1 MASTSL
7 FGDPCTGTHKYLEAH
22 YQCVDESQLTTPST
36 QRPVIPPWLITS
48 PPTAFITSTA
58 RPSRFPPVPPTT
70 ATSSSIGGQ
79 SSAATVST
87 VLLPDVTPLVT
98 GTGRTNGT
106 GSNIPLV
113 DAPGVVVPSTTTATT
128 TDLAMETK
136 TSLLFNNAKPIR
148 GNSKD
153 AASGGSIGGGDSGAK
168 PGEQLF
174 CGPTQARNLFWNLT
188 RYNDLN
194 VQPCPPGAVG
204 LAKWRCQLQFPHLRM
219 MLKHIDYSQDAQQM
233 RLWSIWQ
240 SFWTDFDSGAAADG
254 ASKVEV
260 ELDKLHWYPQA
271 QPDLTG
277 CHSLWLTSIEQ
288 RLKQPN
294 LSLIN
299 LVNDLTQVT
308 NNKQLYGGDLLLT
321 MKIIKLIY
329 TKISHSQEQIED
341 PKQREQV
348 VYELLNGTLK
358 IFSNLIDK
366 RNFQMW
372 QDLSATDRKYILTE
386 LLVHLEENSFL
397 LAELIQRERH
407 IVQKVQN
414 ICKWIL
420 WMGVWMSYLEE
431 VFLTGVKCACRVGGL
446 LRRQEGIQME
456 CLF

>member
-1 MASTSL
+1 M
-7 FGDPCTGTHKYLEAH
+7 
-22 YQCVDESQLTTPST
+22 V
-36 QRPVIPPWLITS
+36 
-48 PPTAFITSTA
+48 
-58 RPSRFPPVPPTT
+58 PTT
-70 ATSSSIGGQ
+70 ATSTS
-79 SSAATVST
+79 
-87 VLLPDVTPLVT
+87 
-98 GTGRTNGT
+98 
-106 GSNIPLV
+106 
-113 DAPGVVVPSTTTATT
+113 
-128 TDLAMETK
+128 DLAMEPK

-153 AASGGSIGGGDSGAK
+153 GPGNGEEGSRAGSSGSSSTNVGD
-168 PGEQLF
+168 QLF

-188 RYNDLN
+188 RFNDLN

-240 SFWTDFDSGAAADG
+240 SFWTDFDGGISEAVDAAVRL
-254 ASKVEV
+254 VET
-260 ELDKLHWYPQA
+260 ELDKRHWYPQA

-288 RLKQPN
+288 RLKQPD

-308 NNKQLYGGDLLLT
+308 NNKKLYGGDLLLT

-414 ICKWIL
+414 IC
-420 WMGVWMSYLEE
+420 E
-431 VFLTGVKCACRVGGL
+431 
-446 LRRQEGIQME
+446 
-456 CLF
+456 

>member
-1 MASTSL
+1 
-7 FGDPCTGTHKYLEAH
+7 
-22 YQCVDESQLTTPST
+22 
-36 QRPVIPPWLITS
+36 
-48 PPTAFITSTA
+48 
-58 RPSRFPPVPPTT
+58 
-70 ATSSSIGGQ
+70 
-79 SSAATVST
+79 
-87 VLLPDVTPLVT
+87 
-98 GTGRTNGT
+98 
-106 GSNIPLV
+106 
-113 DAPGVVVPSTTTATT
+113 
-128 TDLAMETK
+128 
-136 TSLLFNNAKPIR
+136 
-148 GNSKD
+148 
-153 AASGGSIGGGDSGAK
+153 
-168 PGEQLF
+168 
-174 CGPTQARNLFWNLT
+174 
-188 RYNDLN
+188 
-194 VQPCPPGAVG
+194 
-204 LAKWRCQLQFPHLRM
+204 

-233 RLWSIWQ
+233 RLWSVWQ
-240 SFWTDFDSGAAADG
+240 SFWGDFDNGSEEGGPAAT
-254 ASKVEV
+254 KVEA

-414 ICKWIL
+414 IC
-420 WMGVWMSYLEE
+420 E
-431 VFLTGVKCACRVGGL
+431 
-446 LRRQEGIQME
+446 
-456 CLF
+456 

>member
-7 FGDPCTGTHKYLEAH
+7 FGDPCPGTHKYLEAH
-22 YQCVDESQLTTPST
+22 YQCVDASQLTTTST
-36 QRPVIPPWLITS
+36 QRPVVPPWLITS
-48 PPTAFITSTA
+48 QPSVFITSTS
-58 RPSRFPPVPPTT
+58 RPSRFTVPPQSTQQQQGVSGGPTASSVLLPEVTPALLPGTNGNATAHVPVVDVPGVAVVPTT
-70 ATSSSIGGQ
+70 AT
-79 SSAATVST
+79 
-87 VLLPDVTPLVT
+87 
-98 GTGRTNGT
+98 
-106 GSNIPLV
+106 
-113 DAPGVVVPSTTTATT
+113 TT

-148 GNSKD
+148 GNNNNK
-153 AASGGSIGGGDSGAK
+153 DSGAQGGQGDSSSSASSAN
-168 PGEQLF
+168 GEQLF
-174 CGPTQARNLFWNLT
+174 CGPTQTRNLFWNLT
-188 RYNDLN
+188 RFNDLN

-219 MLKHIDYSQDAQQM
+219 MLKHIDYTQDAQQM

-240 SFWTDFDSGAAADG
+240 SFWTDFDGTEGGVAT
-254 ASKVEV
+254 KEVEA
-260 ELDKLHWYPQA
+260 ELDKRHWYPQA

-299 LVNDLTQVT
+299 LVNDLVQVT
-308 NNKQLYGGDLLLT
+308 NNKKLYGGDLLLT

-358 IFSNLIDK
+358 IFSNLIDR

-372 QDLSATDRKYILTE
+372 QDLSANDRKYILTE

-414 ICKWIL
+414 IREYTLLLLLYFGI
-420 WMGVWMSYLEE
+420 
-431 VFLTGVKCACRVGGL
+431 GG
-446 LRRQEGIQME
+446 GGA
-456 CLF
+456 

>member
-1 MASTSL
+1 MQPRSYLLHSRCEQQQNCSVMASTSL
-7 FGDPCTGTHKYLEAH
+7 FGDPCSGTHKYLEAH
-22 YQCVDESQLTTPST
+22 YQCVDASQLATPTTK
-36 QRPVIPPWLITS
+36 RPEIPPWLITS
-48 PPTAFITSTA
+48 QPSVFVTSTA
-58 RPSRFPPVPPTT
+58 RPPRLTLPPVTG
-70 ATSSSIGGQ
+70 ASAADQQ
-79 SSAATVST
+79 SSAPTVST
-87 VLLPDVTPLVT
+87 VLFRESVTAPVSGVNET
-98 GTGRTNGT
+98 TA
-106 GSNIPLV
+106 NIPLV
-113 DAPGVVVPSTTTATT
+113 EETGAVVPSSTATTT

-148 GNSKD
+148 GKGGSNNGS
-153 AASGGSIGGGDSGAK
+153 SGGESAV
-168 PGEQLF
+168 GEQLF

-194 VQPCPPGAVG
+194 VQPCPAGAVG

-240 SFWTDFDSGAAADG
+240 SFWTDFDGGLSQAAI
-254 ASKVEV
+254 KVET
-260 ELDKLHWYPQA
+260 ELDRLHWYPQA

-321 MKIIKLIY
+321 MKIIKIIY
-329 TKISHSQEQIED
+329 AKISHSQEQIED

-386 LLVHLEENSFL
+386 LLIHLEENSFL

-414 ICKWIL
+414 IRKWN
-420 WMGVWMSYLEE
+420 
-431 VFLTGVKCACRVGGL
+431 
-446 LRRQEGIQME
+446 
-456 CLF
+456 

>member
-7 FGDPCTGTHKYLEAH
+7 FGDPCPGTHKYLEAH
-22 YQCVDESQLTTPST
+22 YQCVDASQLTTTST
-36 QRPVIPPWLITS
+36 QRPVVPPWLITS
-48 PPTAFITSTA
+48 QPSVFITSTA
-58 RPSRFPPVPPTT
+58 RPSRFTVPPQQSQSSTLSSSSSSVLVPEVTPALTFNNNNSSNETGRVPLVEVAGVPTT
-70 ATSSSIGGQ
+70 AT
-79 SSAATVST
+79 
-87 VLLPDVTPLVT
+87 
-98 GTGRTNGT
+98 
-106 GSNIPLV
+106 
-113 DAPGVVVPSTTTATT
+113 TT

-148 GNSKD
+148 GNNNKGGSEAGAQGD
-153 AASGGSIGGGDSGAK
+153 GGGSGGESSGVNS
-168 PGEQLF
+168 GEQLF
-174 CGPTQARNLFWNLT
+174 CGPTQARNLFWNVT
-188 RYNDLN
+188 RFNDLN

-219 MLKHIDYSQDAQQM
+219 MLKHIDYTQDAQQM

-240 SFWTDFDSGAAADG
+240 SFWGDFEGSTTEGSASAAQAVQV
-254 ASKVEV
+254 VEA
-260 ELDKLHWYPQA
+260 ELDKRHWYPQA

-308 NNKQLYGGDLLLT
+308 NNKKLYGGDLLLT

-358 IFSNLIDK
+358 IFSNLIDR

-414 ICKWIL
+414 IR
-420 WMGVWMSYLEE
+420 E
-431 VFLTGVKCACRVGGL
+431 
-446 LRRQEGIQME
+446 
-456 CLF
+456 